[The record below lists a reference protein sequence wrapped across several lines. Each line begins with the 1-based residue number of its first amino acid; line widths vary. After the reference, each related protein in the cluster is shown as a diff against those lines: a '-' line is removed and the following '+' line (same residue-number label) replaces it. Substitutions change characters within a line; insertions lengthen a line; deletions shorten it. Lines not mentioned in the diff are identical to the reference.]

1 MRRKW
6 RAGVNF
12 LSDRTEA
19 ELAKLRGRKG
29 NYGAEGHPTSGG
41 GLSARHRLA
50 TLESKAASVGR
61 LIDERGDI
69 KQSSAR
75 PAVPASFSWENLKA
89 MRDVVDQGACGS
101 CWASATVK
109 ILEAHAEI
117 YSASQKFSL

>member
-29 NYGAEGHPTSGG
+29 NYGAAGHPTSGG

-50 TLESKAASVGR
+50 TLESKAASVGK
-61 LIDERGDI
+61 LIDERGGT
-69 KQSSAR
+69 KQSFVR
-75 PAVPASFSWENLKA
+75 PSVPASFSWNKLRA
-89 MRDVVDQGACGS
+89 MRDVVDQGACG
-101 CWASATVK
+101 
-109 ILEAHAEI
+109 
-117 YSASQKFSL
+117 